1 MKDRERTNVH
11 FDYDY
16 VIVGSGF
23 GGSVSAMRLSQK
35 GYSVLVVESGKR
47 WTAKDF
53 PKTNWS
59 VHKYLWM
66 PRLGFYG
73 IQRLNLLK
81 DFFLVSGAGV
91 GGGSLVYANTL
102 YVPSDKTLNHPVYQN
117 IGGKKG
123 MLPFYQ
129 VASRMLGVVRNR
141 YLDESDF
148 ILKGIAEDMG
158 RGDTFTPTPVGV
170 FFGDKPGQTVKD
182 PFFKGEGPDRTTCNY
197 CGGCM
202 VGCRFNSKNTLDKNY
217 LFFAEKLG
225 AEVLPETKVIDIV
238 PLDEAGERNP
248 DASGEFGYELN
259 TRSTTGWFGLPKK
272 KFRARNVVLSGAVMG
287 TVGLLLRAREKGNM
301 NRLSPRLGDDVRTN
315 SETVLGVTKFGKEV
329 DFSKGVA
336 ITSSIHPDE
345 HTHIEPVR
353 YSRGS
358 DFFGALASV
367 LTDGGGFFPRPLKY
381 FFTMFRHPIYF
392 IKASWPIGFAKNSLI
407 LLVMQTLDN
416 KVKLVRKRRAAW
428 PFEKSITSA
437 LTAGEK
443 TPSYIPIAN
452 QTARKIAKKIGG
464 IPRSSLNDVLLNAP
478 ITGHIMG
485 GCVMGS
491 DAKEGVIDFK
501 NRVFGYRNLM
511 VCDSSMI
518 PINLGVNPS
527 LSITAMTERAMSF
540 IPTKD
545 EKKLPHSFQFEKAY
559 GISPIV
565 FPKLSIKSTSGNEKR
580 SLRKTSKL
588 AGRKKAKTAK

>member
-1 MKDRERTNVH
+1 MANENGRTNVH

-16 VIVGSGF
+16 IIVGSGF

-35 GYSVLVVESGKR
+35 GYSVLVIESGKR
-47 WTAKDF
+47 WAAKDF

-102 YVPSDKTLNHPVYQN
+102 YVPSDKTLNHPTYQK
-117 IGGKKG
+117 IGGKNG
-123 MLPFYQ
+123 MIPFYE
-129 VASRMLGVVRNR
+129 VASRMLGVTKNPK
-141 YLDESDF
+141 LDESDQ
-148 ILKGIAEDMG
+148 ILKEIADDMG
-158 RGDTFTPTPVGV
+158 RGETFTPTPVGV
-170 FFGDKPGQTVKD
+170 FFGEKSGQTVRD
-182 PFFKGEGPDRTTCNY
+182 PYFLGEGPDRTTCNF

-225 AEVLPETKVIDIV
+225 TKILPETKATDLI
-238 PLDEAGERNP
+238 PLNEKGERDSN
-248 DASGEFGYELN
+248 ASGEFGYELK
-259 TRSTTGWFGLPKK
+259 TRSTTGWFGSPKRT
-272 KFRARNVVLSGAVMG
+272 FRAKNVILSAAVMG
-287 TVGLLLRAREKGNM
+287 TVGLLLRARENGSM
-301 NRLSPRLGDDVRTN
+301 TRLSPRLGDNVRTN
-315 SETVLGVTKFGKEV
+315 SETVLAVSKFGKDV
-329 DFSKGVA
+329 DFSRGVA
-336 ITSSIHPDE
+336 ITSSIHPDD

-358 DFFGALASV
+358 DFFGTLASV
-367 LTDGGGFFPRPLKY
+367 LTDGGGKFPRPLKY
-381 FFTMFRHPIYF
+381 FFTMFTHPLYF
-392 IKASWPIGFAKNSLI
+392 LKASWPFGFAKNSLI

-416 KVKLVRKRRAAW
+416 KVKLVRERRTVW
-428 PFEKSITSA
+428 PFEKSMTSA
-437 LTAGEK
+437 LTEGEK

-464 IPRSSLNDVLLNAP
+464 FPRSSLNDVLLNAP

-491 DAKEGVIDFK
+491 DPEEGVIDFENK
-501 NRVFGYRNLM
+501 VFGYKNLR

-518 PINLGVNPS
+518 PVNLGVNPS
-527 LSITAMTERAMSF
+527 LSITAMTERAMSM
-540 IPTKD
+540 IPTKSGSAR
-545 EKKLPHSFQFEKAY
+545 SFQFEDTF
-559 GISPIV
+559 GISSVV
-565 FPKLSIKSTSGNEKR
+565 FPEK
-580 SLRKTSKL
+580 T
-588 AGRKKAKTAK
+588 KAAK

>member
-1 MKDRERTNVH
+1 MKDQERTSVH

-16 VIVGSGF
+16 IVVGSGF

-102 YVPSDKTLNHPVYQN
+102 YVPSDKILNHPVYRN
-117 IGGKKG
+117 IGGKEG
-123 MLPFYQ
+123 MLPFYR
-129 VASRMLGVVRNR
+129 VASRMLGVVRNQ
-141 YLDESDF
+141 YLDKSDS
-148 ILKGIAEDMG
+148 ILKEIAEDMG

-170 FFGDKPGQTVKD
+170 FFGDKPGKTVRD
-182 PFFKGEGPDRTTCNY
+182 PFFQGEGPDRTTCNY

-225 AEVLPETKVIDIV
+225 AKVLPETKVMDLV
-238 PLDEAGERNP
+238 PLDKNGKLDP
-248 DASGEFGYELN
+248 DASGEYGYELH
-259 TRSTTGWFGLPKK
+259 TKSTTGWFGAPK
-272 KFRARNVVLSGAVMG
+272 RTLRTRNVVLSAAVMG
-287 TVGLLLRAREKGNM
+287 TVGLLLRAKEKGNM
-301 NRLSPRLGDDVRTN
+301 KRLSPKLGDSVRTN
-315 SETVLGVTKFGKEV
+315 SETVLGVTKFGKNV
-329 DFSKGVA
+329 DFSQGVA

-358 DFFGALASV
+358 DFFGILASV
-367 LTDGGGFFPRPLKY
+367 LTDGGGFFPRPLRY

-392 IKASWPIGFAKNSLI
+392 LKASWPIGFAKNSLI

-416 KVKLVRKRRAAW
+416 QVKLVRQRRLAW
-428 PFEKSITSA
+428 PFEKSMTST
-437 LTAGEK
+437 LTEGEK

-485 GCVMGS
+485 GCVMGGS
-491 DAKEGVIDFK
+491 SNEGVIDFQ
-501 NRVFGYRNLM
+501 NRVYGYKNLM
-511 VCDSSMI
+511 ICDSSMI

-540 IPTKD
+540 IPPK
-545 EKKLPHSFQFEKAY
+545 EKGQVSVFGFEKTF
-559 GISPIV
+559 GISSVV
-565 FPKLSIKSTSGNEKR
+565 FGKSKEIGTKSPKKR
-580 SLRKTSKL
+580 NMQTKPKNQ
-588 AGRKKAKTAK
+588 ARKKTKSVRS

>member
-1 MKDRERTNVH
+1 MKTEEKTNVH

-16 VIVGSGF
+16 IVVGSGF

-35 GYSVLVVESGKR
+35 GYSVLVIESGKR
-47 WTAKDF
+47 WTAKEF

-102 YVPSDKTLNHPVYQN
+102 YVPSEKTLNHPTYKK
-117 IGGKKG
+117 IGGKDG
-123 MLPFYQ
+123 MLPFYK
-129 VASRMLGVVRNR
+129 VASKMLGVVQNPH
-141 YLDESDF
+141 LDKSDA
-148 ILKGIAEDMG
+148 ILKEIAQEMG
-158 RGDTFTPTPVGV
+158 RGETFSATPVGV
-170 FFGDKPGQTVKD
+170 FFGEKQGQTVKD
-182 PFFKGEGPDRTTCNY
+182 PYFLGEGPERTTCNL

-225 AEVLPETKVIDIV
+225 TKVLPETKVTDLV
-238 PLDEAGERNP
+238 PLNEYGDP
-248 DASGEFGYELN
+248 DPNASGEFGYQLS
-259 TRSTTGWFGLPKK
+259 TRSTTGWFGSPKR
-272 KFRARNVVLSGAVMG
+272 KFKARSVVLSAAVMG
-287 TVGLLLRAREKGNM
+287 TVGLLLRSREAGHM
-301 NRLSPRLGDDVRTN
+301 NRLSARLGDDVRTN
-315 SETVLGVTKFGKEV
+315 SETVLGVTKFGKDV
-329 DFSKGVA
+329 DFSRGVA

-353 YSRGS
+353 YSKGS

-381 FFTMFRHPIYF
+381 FFTMFTQPIYF
-392 IKASWPIGFAKNSLI
+392 LKASWPFGFAKNSLI

-416 KVKLVRKRRAAW
+416 KVKLVRKRRMSW
-428 PFEKSITSA
+428 PFEKSMTSA
-437 LTAGEK
+437 ISSGEK
-443 TPSYIPIAN
+443 VPSYIPIAN
-452 QTARKIAKKIGG
+452 QTARKVAKKIGG

-491 DAKEGVIDFK
+491 DPEEGVIDFENKVYGYK
-501 NRVFGYRNLM
+501 NLR

-518 PINLGVNPS
+518 PVNLGVNPS
-527 LSITAMTERAMSF
+527 LSITAMTERAMSM
-540 IPTKD
+540 IPPKD
-545 EKKLPHSFQFEKAY
+545 NKSVSSFEFEKEF
-559 GISPIV
+559 GITSVV
-565 FPKLSIKSTSGNEKR
+565 FPKI
-580 SLRKTSKL
+580 
-588 AGRKKAKTAK
+588 